1 MSATWSNV
9 KILGSGLECS
19 RSVMEESTDKHKFC
33 SPSAEPEPSVSGRI
47 RTKTL
52 MASPSLLKTKNG
64 AAKFTGGKK
73 TKNRPESHSALGS
86 ILRVSPTKPQIY
98 PFTFIP
104 FKRILHGPYPSLIC
118 FRRVICTSLC
128 LKSTQRVLISRSSE
142 HCLSLIPLLITI
154 IK

>member
-19 RSVMEESTDKHKFC
+19 RSVVEESTDKHKFC

-52 MASPSLLKTKNG
+52 MASPSLLNTKNG
-64 AAKFTGGKK
+64 AAKFTGEKK

-86 ILRVSPTKPQIY
+86 ILRVSNKAPNLSIY
-98 PFTFIP
+98 IFPF
-104 FKRILHGPYPSLIC
+104 
-118 FRRVICTSLC
+118 
-128 LKSTQRVLISRSSE
+128 
-142 HCLSLIPLLITI
+142 
-154 IK
+154 